1 MQYNPHIIAMFK
13 QKNSRRESAVFYAF
27 LNCLKILIPS
37 FTINGISES
46 KITVAQLP
54 NVSGTSEKSVH
65 KGERVTRSNIAIKMP
80 IARYAVLLERRE

>member
-27 LNCLKILIPS
+27 LNCLKILSPS
-37 FTINGISES
+37 LTINGISES

-54 NVSGTSEKSVH
+54 NVSGAREKSVQR
-65 KGERVTRSNIAIKMP
+65 GESVMSSSIATEMP
-80 IARYAVLLERRE
+80 IVKNAVLLEIRE